1 MTKTK
6 AARDHDKKYCCP
18 NCGKRLAMGEKC
30 SCDNPVTIT
39 TMIGCKSNYIAY
51 IDKNGNIRRLT
62 DNGR

>member
-6 AARDHDKKYCCP
+6 AAGGCDKKYSCP
-18 NCGKRLAMGEKC
+18 NCGKALAMGEKC

-39 TMIGCKSNYIAY
+39 IMIGCRNNYLAY

-62 DNGR
+62 DNER